1 MKNFAQ
7 LYKNG
12 LFLFKI
18 YIKMKQIKL
27 NIKESHYTLFVQ
39 FLRSLT
45 YVEIETKEKQAV
57 APSPNYD
64 FSDLSGKLEWKGD
77 AVTQQRAMRDE
88 W

>member
-1 MKNFAQ
+1 M
-7 LYKNG
+7 
-12 LFLFKI
+12 FKI
-18 YIKMKQIKL
+18 YIKMKQITL
-27 NIKESHYTLFVQ
+27 NIKDSHYTLFVQ

-57 APSPNYD
+57 ATNPNYD

-77 AVTQQRAMRDE
+77 AVTQQRALRDE